1 MLLAWDAKLNV
12 NDKTNINKFIKQE
25 NFLSV
30 LIILLTEMLSQRD
43 LGFYDFS
50 TDGPVRTWQEQRS
63 E

>member
-1 MLLAWDAKLNV
+1 MPLPMSMHAG
-12 NDKTNINKFIKQE
+12 Q
-25 NFLSV
+25 
-30 LIILLTEMLSQRD
+30 IILLTEMLSQRD